1 MKNFVKLLVVISFF
15 IVGCTEDFLDVNVNP
30 NNLPTATPS
39 YVFTN
44 ALNTST
50 VNVMNVNEIGS
61 YWSGL
66 WTQSNS
72 YILSPTTFN
81 YQFTNGDFN
90 FWDGIYNNLQDYQ
103 YVINNAVSNDQKYL
117 SGPSKIM
124 KAYLFHQLV
133 DMYGDV
139 PYTDALKG
147 VENLAPK
154 LDNQKTVY
162 ETLITL
168 LDEAIAETKAN
179 PFSSAFTSSD
189 IVFKGSNSKWVKF
202 ANSLKLRILVHQSRV
217 SGRVGYLTTELNKIN
232 SEGSGVITGEDVGVG
247 GPSFFVAT
255 AGKLNPAYDRWAYDA
270 NGAVRALA
278 RYPRPT
284 KFLFDQLIA
293 ANDTL
298 RLKRIGYAKGGEN
311 GSTPGKSIA
320 AEVVTNYVGVPF
332 GVTSGFTAPSSSYVG
347 PSLFVKGEFNRPF
360 ILMTAAEIQFCLAE
374 AKQLIPALNF
384 AGTAQ
389 SYFEEGVKQSFRTLG
404 VTGGAAGADAILKSG
419 KNLSDW
425 DASTDKLKAIG
436 QQKWLAL
443 ANFSGLEAWTEY
455 RKNNF
460 PLTPQSPGVSSANR
474 PLRLFYPSSES
485 GSNSNVSAAGAIDV
499 FATRIFWDID

>member
-30 NNLPTATPS
+30 NNLPTATHS

-179 PFSSAFTSSD
+179 AFSSAFASSD
-189 IVFKGSNSKWVKF
+189 IVFKGNNSKWVKF
-202 ANSLKLRILVHQSRV
+202 DNSLKHRILVHQS
-217 SGRVGYLTTELNKIN
+217 
-232 SEGSGVITGEDVGVG
+232 
-247 GPSFFVAT
+247 
-255 AGKLNPAYDRWAYDA
+255 
-270 NGAVRALA
+270 
-278 RYPRPT
+278 
-284 KFLFDQLIA
+284 
-293 ANDTL
+293 
-298 RLKRIGYAKGGEN
+298 
-311 GSTPGKSIA
+311 
-320 AEVVTNYVGVPF
+320 
-332 GVTSGFTAPSSSYVG
+332 
-347 PSLFVKGEFNRPF
+347 
-360 ILMTAAEIQFCLAE
+360 
-374 AKQLIPALNF
+374 
-384 AGTAQ
+384 
-389 SYFEEGVKQSFRTLG
+389 
-404 VTGGAAGADAILKSG
+404 
-419 KNLSDW
+419 
-425 DASTDKLKAIG
+425 
-436 QQKWLAL
+436 
-443 ANFSGLEAWTEY
+443 
-455 RKNNF
+455 
-460 PLTPQSPGVSSANR
+460 
-474 PLRLFYPSSES
+474 
-485 GSNSNVSAAGAIDV
+485 
-499 FATRIFWDID
+499 

>member
-217 SGRVGYLTTELNKIN
+217 SAGYN
-232 SEGSGVITGEDVGVG
+232 S
-247 GPSFFVAT
+247 
-255 AGKLNPAYDRWAYDA
+255 
-270 NGAVRALA
+270 RAL
-278 RYPRPT
+278 
-284 KFLFDQLIA
+284 
-293 ANDTL
+293 
-298 RLKRIGYAKGGEN
+298 
-311 GSTPGKSIA
+311 
-320 AEVVTNYVGVPF
+320 
-332 GVTSGFTAPSSSYVG
+332 
-347 PSLFVKGEFNRPF
+347 
-360 ILMTAAEIQFCLAE
+360 
-374 AKQLIPALNF
+374 
-384 AGTAQ
+384 
-389 SYFEEGVKQSFRTLG
+389 
-404 VTGGAAGADAILKSG
+404 
-419 KNLSDW
+419 
-425 DASTDKLKAIG
+425 
-436 QQKWLAL
+436 
-443 ANFSGLEAWTEY
+443 
-455 RKNNF
+455 
-460 PLTPQSPGVSSANR
+460 
-474 PLRLFYPSSES
+474 
-485 GSNSNVSAAGAIDV
+485 
-499 FATRIFWDID
+499 